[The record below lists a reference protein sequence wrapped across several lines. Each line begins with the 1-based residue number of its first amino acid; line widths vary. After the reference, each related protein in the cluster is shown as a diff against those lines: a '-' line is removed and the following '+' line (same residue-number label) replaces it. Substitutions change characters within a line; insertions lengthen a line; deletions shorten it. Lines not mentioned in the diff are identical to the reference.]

1 MNIDK
6 LKNIIQSSH
15 VNFLFG
21 SGLSCPYLKT
31 LTSIETWLTEANK
44 IIDEKVRLLVQDN
57 LFIKYVEDVMKP
69 CIQEYRTSG
78 DDLFL
83 VQESYDEFLSNWN
96 YIMSRRSSN
105 LLNKQINIF
114 TTNIDP
120 FVEEAAERLR
130 IEFNNGFKGLQTPI
144 FREESFSTIVS
155 KISPLYQNQ
164 SMVPSFNYL
173 KIHGSINW
181 KVGIGTEIIYDSN
194 LDVLKQVI
202 KSIDRYPRKYR
213 CIDFVEQELE
223 EINQGKEKKDYIKLS
238 FEHIKDTASKTVAD
252 KSYAEVEN
260 MTSFRKNYQQLV
272 MVNPRKTKFQETVL
286 DLHFYELMRLY
297 SNALE
302 RTSTCLMVAGFSF
315 ADEHIAQ
322 ITVRAAASNP
332 TLLIIIFAYDDTA
345 KDSIS
350 ENLKKGGSTSNNNI
364 LVLSP
369 KDYKSAQDEQ
379 FIEGFQSP
387 DDFNKLKR
395 FDLKSINQ
403 YVFEPIKR
411 GLF

>member
-44 IIDEKVRLLVQDN
+44 ITDEKVRLLVQDN

-69 CIQEYRTSG
+69 CLSNQRIRKKELSIIETAYSN
-78 DDLFL
+78 
-83 VQESYDEFLSNWN
+83 FLSIWN
-96 YIMSRRSSN
+96 YIMSRRNSN
-105 LLNKQINIF
+105 LLNKQVNIF

-130 IEFNNGFKGLQTPI
+130 IEFNNGFKGMINPV
-144 FREESFSTIVS
+144 FREETFSTIIS
-155 KISPLYQNQ
+155 KVSPLYQNQ

-181 KVGIGTEIIYDSN
+181 KVSPNTDDIIYDSSLN
-194 LDVLKQVI
+194 VLEIVV
-202 KSIDRYPRKYR
+202 KSIAQYPEKYR
-213 CIDFVEQELE
+213 CVELAERELTE
-223 EINQGKEKKDYIKLS
+223 GYKEKELDKKVELS
-238 FEHIKDTASKTVAD
+238 FEHIKNQATLCVKEEKYKNTDT
-252 KSYAEVEN
+252 
-260 MTSFRKNYQQLV
+260 MRLFRDNYKQLV

-302 RTSTCLMVAGFSF
+302 RVSTCLIVAGFSF

-345 KDSIS
+345 KNSIS

-364 LVLSP
+364 LILSP
-369 KDYKSAQDEQ
+369 RDYKDSQDDE
-379 FIEGFQSP
+379 FKKF
-387 DDFNKLKR
+387 LKDLTY
-395 FDLKSINQ
+395 FDLQSMNT
-403 YVFEPIKR
+403 YVFEPIKY
-411 GLF
+411 GIF

>member
-181 KVGIGTEIIYDSN
+181 KVGTGTEIIYDSN

-202 KSIDRYPRKYR
+202 KSINLYPSKYR
-213 CIDFVEQELE
+213 CIDLVEQELK

-238 FEHIKDTASKTVAD
+238 FEHIKDKASKTVAD
-252 KSYAEVEN
+252 KSYTEVEN

-286 DLHFYELMRLY
+286 DLHFYELLRLY

-302 RTSTCLMVAGFSF
+302 KASTSLFVAGFSF

-332 TLLIIIFAYDDTA
+332 TLLIMAFAYNEEA
-345 KDSIS
+345 KKSIQ
-350 ENLKKGGSTSNNNI
+350 ENLQKGGCSGNNNI

-369 KDYKSAQDEQ
+369 DDYKSAQDEH
-379 FIEGFQSP
+379 FIESFQSL

-395 FDLKSINQ
+395 FDLKSINH